1 MKVKPIKT
9 LVIGLGAVSLFAL
22 ILHGCGG
29 KPHEPLM
36 QGYTGK
42 MDSSSEVTDAL
53 FFDKFDPT
61 HAIYGFE
68 SRQMNGYSYVPIKYS
83 SHRVK
88 VFLDSKRTL
97 VLDISED
104 GNTLTCSSCDK
115 SMAQTFHAM
124 TVWGA
129 PLSPEVVDDVFK
141 REKAMAV

>member
-1 MKVKPIKT
+1 MKVKSTKT
-9 LVIGLGAVSLFAL
+9 LVIGLGAAL
-22 ILHGCGG
+22 LIALAIHGCDG

-53 FFDKFDPT
+53 FFDKFDPI

-68 SRQMNGYSYVPIKYS
+68 TPQMNGYYYVPIKYS
-83 SHRVK
+83 SHGVK
-88 VFLDSKRTL
+88 VFLGSKRTL
-97 VLDISED
+97 VLNISED
-104 GNTLTCSSCDK
+104 GYTLTCSSCDK
-115 SMAQTFHAM
+115 SMAQTFHVM

-129 PLSPEVVDDVFK
+129 PLSPKVVDDVFK